1 MPTSHQDKISDK
13 EKTPSLSIFK
23 VIVTLGKL
31 HLLQPIDVGI
41 SLIFRG
47 QLHIFNLLC
56 MGYDV

>member
-1 MPTSHQDKISDK
+1 MISDK
-13 EKTPSLSIFK
+13 EKTTSLSIFK

-31 HLLQPIDVGI
+31 HLLQPIDAST

-47 QLHIFNLLC
+47 QLHIYNLLC